1 MFLFCVFGLFAY
13 SFYCGSVLV
22 IKKFPN
28 NIKITTKSG
37 KFEIHHEKDQFDE
50 VIYVEPDHL
59 NDCKEDCPGMEFDDK
74 VNLDESKYT
83 GGDML
88 ACFLGV
94 LFGVFSLAFTLPNF
108 QQIVDGKSSGWY
120 AYQIIERK
128 PEILR
133 DDPSKSYKNLNGDIE
148 FKDVSF
154 SYDSKK
160 QVLRSINLN
169 IEYGK
174 TTAIVGQSGSGKST
188 IVQLIERFYDPQAGE
203 VIINGLGVKEYNLT
217 QLRSQIGYVGQ
228 EPILFNMSIREN
240 IVYGMPHGH
249 HVSDDE
255 IIATLRIANADFV
268 L

>member
-1 MFLFCVFGLFAY
+1 
-13 SFYCGSVLV
+13 
-22 IKKFPN
+22 
-28 NIKITTKSG
+28 
-37 KFEIHHEKDQFDE
+37 

-174 TTAIVGQSGSGKST
+174 TTAIVG
-188 IVQLIERFYDPQAGE
+188 
-203 VIINGLGVKEYNLT
+203 
-217 QLRSQIGYVGQ
+217 
-228 EPILFNMSIREN
+228 
-240 IVYGMPHGH
+240 
-249 HVSDDE
+249 
-255 IIATLRIANADFV
+255 
-268 L
+268 